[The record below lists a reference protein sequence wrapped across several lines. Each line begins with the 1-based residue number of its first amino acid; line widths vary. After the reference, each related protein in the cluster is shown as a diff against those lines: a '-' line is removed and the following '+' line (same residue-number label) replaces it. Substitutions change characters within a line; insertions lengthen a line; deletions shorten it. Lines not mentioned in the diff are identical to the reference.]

1 MAVQTK
7 KYLSGQ
13 GMGGKKQTPLIMA
26 GGVRQLALSIRRVN
40 DKELSKE
47 MREASKAAAEKIVPF
62 AKRKAPVGDTGKLR
76 KSIKASATRSQ
87 GRIMAGNNR
96 KAGPA
101 AVPYARAV
109 HSGRYIPST
118 GARTKGQ
125 PFIKKAV
132 PEAWPSLVKEYE
144 AAMNRIAKEFN
155 KKPGVH
161 QMKGA
166 FKK

>member
-13 GMGGKKQTPLIMA
+13 GMGGKKQTPLVQA

-47 MREASKAAAEKIVPF
+47 MKKASKDAAEKVVPF
-62 AKRKAPVGDTGKLR
+62 AKRNAPLGATGKLR
-76 KSIKASATRSQ
+76 RSIKASATRSQ
-87 GRIMAGNNR
+87 GRINAGNNR

-101 AVPYARAV
+101 AVPYARAI
-109 HSGRYIPST
+109 HSGKYDRRT
-118 GARTKGQ
+118 GVRTKGN
-125 PFIKKAV
+125 PYISKAV
-132 PEAWPSLVKEYE
+132 PQAWPSLVKEYE
-144 AAMNRIAKEFN
+144 QAMNRIAKEFT
-155 KKPGVH
+155 KKHGVN